1 MESYIDP
8 SALLLSGWWLFD
20 IYHGLA
26 THMDIYDSVVYHS
39 KRDATLWSDQ
49 ILAVRL
55 GITPDMRIASL
66 FLSKALDGE

>member
-20 IYHGLA
+20 IDQGLT

-39 KRDATLWSDQ
+39 TRDAALWSDQ

-55 GITPDMRIASL
+55 GITPDMRISSL
-66 FLSKALDGE
+66 FLCKALDDE